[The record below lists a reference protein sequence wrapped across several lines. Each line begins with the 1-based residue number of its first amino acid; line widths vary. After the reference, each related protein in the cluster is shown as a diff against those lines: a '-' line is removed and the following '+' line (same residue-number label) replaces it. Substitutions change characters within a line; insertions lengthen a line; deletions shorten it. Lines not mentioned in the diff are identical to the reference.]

1 MPSTVA
7 EVLIKALKAGYA
19 WADLK
24 EAVLFKGREPMNS
37 SVIIN

>member
-1 MPSTVA
+1 MSSTVA
-7 EVLIKALKAGYA
+7 EVLIKAYA

-24 EAVLFKGREPMNS
+24 EAGLFKGREPMNS